1 MYAKEEA
8 YKELGRREKRE
19 KQLQVARDKLQV
31 NVNLMVSLI
40 PVLMFYESE
49 YMDLSL
55 IVFDKVSVMS
65 AMVKPN
71 KCADLFLRNN
81 GIIHQLLRNNYIYK
95 KPIDLRCSATRNSF
109 ENHTHTI

>member
-1 MYAKEEA
+1 MLAKEEA

-40 PVLMFYESE
+40 LGLMFNDSE

-55 IVFDKVSVMS
+55 IVFDKASVILDF
-65 AMVKPN
+65 VKPN
-71 KCADLFLRNN
+71 ICAILLLLNN
-81 GIIHQLLRNNYIYK
+81 GIIQQLFRNNY
-95 KPIDLRCSATRNSF
+95 
-109 ENHTHTI
+109 

>member
-1 MYAKEEA
+1 MLAKEEA

-19 KQLQVARDKLQV
+19 KQLRVARDKLQV

-55 IVFDKVSVMS
+55 
-65 AMVKPN
+65 
-71 KCADLFLRNN
+71 
-81 GIIHQLLRNNYIYK
+81 
-95 KPIDLRCSATRNSF
+95 
-109 ENHTHTI
+109 